1 MLMEDARERIVA
13 FGKRIATEGLA
24 VGTSGNLSEYDPATG
39 LMAISPSGLG
49 YFETTPQD
57 VVVLRL
63 DGSVV
68 EGSRRPSSEAPLHAE
83 VYRRRSAAR
92 AVVHTHSPYATTLAA
107 LGEPIRAVH
116 FTIADSGAEEVPLSP
131 YVTFGTPELAVS
143 VGATFGEHP
152 HVNAVLMENHGL
164 IACGPSMDAAFG
176 LAVNLEFV
184 SRIQWQA
191 ECVGM
196 PRVLSG
202 EEVTGVSKRFET
214 YGQPAGDKA

>member
-1 MLMEDARERIVA
+1 
-13 FGKRIATEGLA
+13 
-24 VGTSGNLSEYDPATG
+24 
-39 LMAISPSGLG
+39 MAISPSGLG
-49 YFETTPQD
+49 YFETTPED

-83 VYRRRSAAR
+83 VYSRRPAAR

-107 LGEPIRAVH
+107 LGEPVRAVH

-131 YVTFGTPELAVS
+131 YVTFGTPELAAS
-143 VGATFGEHP
+143 VGETFGEHP
-152 HVNAVLMENHGL
+152 ETNAVLMENHGL
-164 IACGPSMDAAFG
+164 VACGPSMSAAFG

-191 ECVGM
+191 ECVGT

-202 EEVTGVSKRFET
+202 EEVMGVSRRFET
-214 YGQPAGDKA
+214 YGQPAGGKA